1 MSRKLLIVNQSSH
14 SLTVEIANAFMR
26 SGKFEKVVLALGNE
40 LDPKFELDNSVK
52 LQHICK
58 YNIKSTRT
66 RLFSWVWATIQ
77 IIVLCWFKYRKYEL
91 FLISNPP
98 TSAFIHIFCGN
109 RYSTLI
115 WDVFPEGL
123 REYAPADSFIYKWWS
138 KNNIKFYKKAEHVFT
153 ISEGLKDTIS
163 QYCAKDKIEV
173 VSLWASPHLPVVRV
187 PQSENPFI
195 LQNKDALLGKFII
208 MYSGNIGKA
217 HSLDCLIDVANKL
230 RDYKDIVFLF
240 VGEGYGK
247 QPMIDKVKQLGLGST
262 CVFLPFQPVDVLPYS
277 LSCSNLAVV
286 SAIFKG
292 KSSCLPSKIFDLIKL
307 GKAILCIAE
316 DDVEIS
322 QMVKKHNIGVN
333 YSSSD
338 IDGICD
344 FIIDMYNN
352 PDKIKQFEDNSFACS
367 GLYTNKLAEKF
378 VK

>member
-1 MSRKLLIVNQSSH
+1 MGKKLLIVNQKSH
-14 SLTVEIANAFMR
+14 SLTVEIANAFVK
-26 SGKFEKVVLALGNE
+26 SGKYDSVVLALGNRI
-40 LDPKFELDNSVK
+40 DPEFKLNESVK
-52 LQHICK
+52 LQHICN
-58 YNIKSTRT
+58 YNIKSTRS
-66 RLFSWVWATIQ
+66 RLISWVIATIQ
-77 IIVLCWFKYRKYEL
+77 IVFLCWIKYRKYEL

-98 TSAFIHIFCGN
+98 TTAFIHKFCRN

-115 WDVFPEGL
+115 FDVFPEGL
-123 REYAPADSFIYKWWS
+123 REYAPQGSFIYKKWRQ
-138 KNNIKFYKKAEHVFT
+138 NNIKFYKKAEYVFT

-163 QYCAKDKIEV
+163 QYCDKDKIEV
-173 VSLWASPHLPVVRV
+173 VSLWASPHLPVIKV
-187 PQSENPFI
+187 PQEENPFI
-195 LQNKDALLGKFII
+195 IQNSESLKGKFIV
-208 MYSGNIGKA
+208 MYSGNLGKA
-217 HSLDCLIDVANKL
+217 HSLDCLIEVADKL
-230 RDYKDIVFLF
+230 RSHEDIVFLF

-247 QPMIDKVKQLGLGST
+247 KPLMDKVKQLGLEST
-262 CVFLPFQPVDVLPYS
+262 CVFMPYQPVEVLPYS
-277 LSCSNLAVV
+277 LSCSNLSVV

-322 QMVKKHNIGVN
+322 QMVKKHDIGVN
-333 YSSSD
+333 YSSSN

-352 PDKIKQFEDNSFACS
+352 PNKIKRFEDNSFACS